1 MRGPELIRQEVDI
14 YCPPLNWGLLRARE
28 TRDMACMA
36 EVLAHAL
43 GRCEKSFAL
52 PWMSFTAP
60 AFRPVPRGIYSRR
73 VLYIREL

>member
-28 TRDMACMA
+28 TRDMAIA
-36 EVLAHAL
+36 EVLAHHAL
-43 GRCEKSFAL
+43 GRCKKSFAL

-60 AFRPVPRGIYSRR
+60 AFRPVPSTGHLQPSRT
-73 VLYIREL
+73 LHA